1 MVGLSSVFMLSHCF
15 SVFLMTNALYLIQ
28 CIFPGVKAGMFVKDA
43 KTRCPQLVIVPYN
56 FRAYEMVSPQL

>member
-1 MVGLSSVFMLSHCF
+1 MVGLSSAFMLSHCF
-15 SVFLMTNALYLIQ
+15 SNVLYLIQ

-56 FRAYEMVSPQL
+56 FGAYEMVSTQL